1 MSLPR
6 NGRPTIGD
14 VAAAAR
20 VSRATVS
27 RVLNGNVSVDPSLA
41 RRVRSASD
49 RLGYQVNLTALG
61 LARGV
66 TGVCGVIV
74 PDLVNPFFPELLKGI
89 EAAADADGC
98 RVIVADS
105 DEDPAREARLVDE
118 LARRCD
124 ALILCSA
131 RMRVG
136 ELRAVV
142 RSGIPLV
149 LANRVEPRMGVS
161 AAAIDIVPAV
171 DAIADHLASL
181 GHRRVGYLAG
191 PAMSWSA
198 GRRAAALKAATRK
211 RSMELVSREAGSST
225 ESGYNAAASFVDS
238 DVSAVVAFNDLVAL
252 GALARLRESGLDT
265 PGDVSVIGFD
275 DIPAAAFAAPALST
289 VRFPKAELGRTAW
302 SLLRDRLDGRPPEV
316 CWLAPE
322 LVLRGSTTAASARRG
337 TRVTS

>member
-1 MSLPR
+1 M
-6 NGRPTIGD
+6 
-14 VAAAAR
+14 
-20 VSRATVS
+20 
-27 RVLNGNVSVDPSLA
+27 
-41 RRVRSASD
+41 
-49 RLGYQVNLTALG
+49 
-61 LARGV
+61 
-66 TGVCGVIV
+66 
-74 PDLVNPFFPELLKGI
+74 
-89 EAAADADGC
+89 
-98 RVIVADS
+98 
-105 DEDPAREARLVDE
+105 
-118 LARRCD
+118 
-124 ALILCSA
+124 
-131 RMRVG
+131 
-136 ELRAVV
+136 

-225 ESGYNAAASFVDS
+225 ESGYTAAASFVDS

-322 LVLRGSTTAASARRG
+322 LVLRGSTAAASARRG
-337 TRVTS
+337 TRVRS